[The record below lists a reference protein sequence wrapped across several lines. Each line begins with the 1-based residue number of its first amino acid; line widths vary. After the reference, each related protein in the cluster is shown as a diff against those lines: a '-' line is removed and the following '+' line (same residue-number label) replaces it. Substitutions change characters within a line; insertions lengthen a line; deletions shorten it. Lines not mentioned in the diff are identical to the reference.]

1 MKKILLILAQDDQS
15 LSAELMNRYKTT
27 ATNAGN
33 EVKEIRLLDLD
44 FDPILRG
51 GYRSEQALEPALVN
65 SQADILWA
73 DEIVFFFP
81 LWWYAVPAILK
92 GFMDRVLRSGFAFK
106 YREGKPLPEKLL
118 VGKSA
123 KLVVLSGG
131 PAWFYAVSGNPA
143 IKMMKTSLKFCGI
156 SPVKS
161 LQIGDMSK
169 KPDDKRMAQIF
180 GRIDAFLK

>member
-1 MKKILLILAQDDQS
+1 
-15 LSAELMNRYKTT
+15 MNRYKVK
-27 ATNAGN
+27 ATSAGN
-33 EVKEIRLLDLD
+33 EVKEIRLLDLK

-51 GYRSEQALEPALVN
+51 GYRSEQALESDLVN

-73 DEIVFFFP
+73 DELVFFFP

-106 YREGKPLPEKLL
+106 YNKGKSLPEKLL

-123 KLVVLSGG
+123 KIVVLSGG
-131 PAWFYAVSGNPA
+131 PAWFYTVSGNPA
-143 IKMMKTSLKFCGI
+143 INMMSASLKFCGF

-161 LQIGDMSK
+161 LQIGGVSK
-169 KPDDKRMAQIF
+169 KLDDKKISQIF
-180 GRIDAFLK
+180 GRIDAFIK